1 LIDVGF
7 CSGPTEQRI
16 SGFYVIADAHR
27 LEARKTAV
35 SHATLSANGFGN
47 DVKAVQCIVIKL
59 QRYLAEVPGDPTEEN
74 DMAVTQTAQACD
86 LVIFGA
92 KGDLARRKLLP
103 SLYQLEKAG
112 QLHPDTRILG
122 VGRADW
128 DKDAYTKVVREALE
142 TFMKEKIDE
151 SLWDTL
157 SGRLDFCNLDVND
170 VSAFSRLGE
179 MLDQK
184 NRVTINYFAM
194 PPSTFGAICKGLG
207 EAKLNA
213 KPARVVM
220 EKPLGTSLATSREIN
235 DQVGEYFEECQ
246 VYRIDHYL
254 GKETVLNL
262 LALRFANSLFVNNWD
277 NRTIDHVE
285 ITVAEEVGIEG
296 RWGYFD
302 QAGQMRDMIQNH
314 LLQILCMIAM
324 SPPSDLTADSIRDA
338 KVKVLKSLRRIDR
351 SNVRE
356 KTVRGQYTAGF
367 AQGKKVPGYLE
378 EEGANKASNTETFVA
393 IRVDIDDWR
402 WAGVPFYLR
411 TGKRLPAKCS
421 EVVVYF
427 KNPEL
432 NLFKESWQEL
442 PQNKLTIRLQPDEGV
457 DIQILNKVPGLD
469 HKHNL
474 QTTKLDLSYS
484 ETFNETHLADAYERL
499 LLETMRGIQA
509 LFVRRDEVEEAWK
522 WVDSITEAWA
532 ADQDAPKPYQAG
544 TWGPV
549 ASVAMITR
557 DGRSWNEFE

>member
-1 LIDVGF
+1 
-7 CSGPTEQRI
+7 
-16 SGFYVIADAHR
+16 
-27 LEARKTAV
+27 
-35 SHATLSANGFGN
+35 
-47 DVKAVQCIVIKL
+47 
-59 QRYLAEVPGDPTEEN
+59 
-74 DMAVTQTAQACD
+74 MAVTQTAQACD

-112 QLHPDTRILG
+112 QIHETTRIIG

-128 DKDAYTKVVREALE
+128 DQAAYTKVVREALE

-151 SLWDTL
+151 ALWDTL
-157 SGRLDFCNLDVND
+157 SSRLDFCNLDVND
-170 VSAFSRLGE
+170 TSHFTKLGK

-194 PPSTFGAICKGLG
+194 PPSTFGAICDGLG
-207 EAKLNA
+207 AAKLNA

-220 EKPLGTSLATSREIN
+220 EKPLGTSLETSQEIN
-235 DQVGEYFEECQ
+235 DSVGKYFEEGQ
-246 VYRIDHYL
+246 VFRIDHYL

-262 LALRFANSLFVNNWD
+262 LALRFANSIFVNNWD
-277 NRTIDHVE
+277 NRTIDHVQ

-302 QAGQMRDMIQNH
+302 KAGQMRDMIQNH
-314 LLQILCMIAM
+314 LLQILTMIAM
-324 SPPSDLTADSIRDA
+324 SPPSDLSADAIRDE
-338 KVKVLKSLRRIDR
+338 KVKVLRSLRRIDQT
-351 SNVRE
+351 NVRE

-367 AQGKKVPGYLE
+367 VQGKKVPGYLE
-378 EEGANKASNTETFVA
+378 EEGANKQSATESFVA
-393 IRVDIDDWR
+393 IRVDIDNWR

-411 TGKRLPAKCS
+411 TGKRLPTKCS

-427 KNPEL
+427 KNPEM
-432 NLFKESWQEL
+432 NLFKDSYAEL

-457 DIQILNKVPGLD
+457 DIEILNKVPGLD
-469 HKHNL
+469 HKHKL

-484 ETFNETHLADAYERL
+484 ETFNQSHLADAYERL

-509 LFVRRDEVEEAWK
+509 LFVRRDEVEAAWG
-522 WVDSITEAWA
+522 WVDSIIDAWS
-532 ADQDAPKPYQAG
+532 ADAEAPKPYQAG

>member
-1 LIDVGF
+1 
-7 CSGPTEQRI
+7 
-16 SGFYVIADAHR
+16 
-27 LEARKTAV
+27 
-35 SHATLSANGFGN
+35 
-47 DVKAVQCIVIKL
+47 
-59 QRYLAEVPGDPTEEN
+59 
-74 DMAVTQTAQACD
+74 MAVTQTAQACD

-112 QLHPDTRILG
+112 QIHDTTRIIG
-122 VGRADW
+122 VGRAEW

-151 SLWDTL
+151 ALWDKL
-157 SGRLDFCNLDVND
+157 SSRLDFCNLDVND
-170 VSAFSRLGE
+170 TSHFTKLGK

-184 NRVTINYFAM
+184 DRVTINYFAM
-194 PPSTFGAICKGLG
+194 PPSTFGAICDGLG
-207 EAKLNA
+207 AAKLNA

-220 EKPLGTSLATSREIN
+220 EKPLGTSLETSREIN
-235 DQVGEYFEECQ
+235 DSVGKYFEESQ
-246 VYRIDHYL
+246 VFRIDHYL

-262 LALRFANSLFVNNWD
+262 LALRFANSIFVNNWD
-277 NRTIDHVE
+277 NRTIDHVQ

-302 QAGQMRDMIQNH
+302 KAGQMRDMIQNH
-314 LLQILCMIAM
+314 LLQILTMIAM
-324 SPPSDLTADSIRDA
+324 SPPSDLSADAIRDE
-338 KVKVLKSLRRIDR
+338 KVKVLRSLRRIDQT
-351 SNVRE
+351 NVRE

-367 AQGKKVPGYLE
+367 VQGKKVPGYLE
-378 EEGANKASNTETFVA
+378 EEGANKQSATESFVA
-393 IRVDIDDWR
+393 IRVDIDNWR

-411 TGKRLPAKCS
+411 TGKRLPTKCS

-427 KNPEL
+427 KNPEM
-432 NLFKESWQEL
+432 NLFKDSYAEL

-457 DIQILNKVPGLD
+457 DIEILNKVPGLD
-469 HKHNL
+469 HKHKL

-484 ETFNETHLADAYERL
+484 ETFNQSHLADAYERL

-509 LFVRRDEVEEAWK
+509 LFVRRDEVEAAWG
-522 WVDSITEAWA
+522 WVDSIIDAWN
-532 ADQDAPKPYQAG
+532 ADAEAPKPYQAG

>member
-1 LIDVGF
+1 
-7 CSGPTEQRI
+7 
-16 SGFYVIADAHR
+16 
-27 LEARKTAV
+27 
-35 SHATLSANGFGN
+35 
-47 DVKAVQCIVIKL
+47 
-59 QRYLAEVPGDPTEEN
+59 
-74 DMAVTQTAQACD
+74 MAVTQTAQACD

-112 QLHPDTRILG
+112 QIHDTTRIIG
-122 VGRADW
+122 VGRAEW

-151 SLWDTL
+151 ALWDKL
-157 SGRLDFCNLDVND
+157 SSRLDFCNLDVND
-170 VSAFSRLGE
+170 TSHFSRLGK

-194 PPSTFGAICKGLG
+194 PPSTFGAICDGLG
-207 EAKLNA
+207 SAKLNA

-220 EKPLGTSLATSREIN
+220 EKPLGTSLETSQEIN
-235 DQVGEYFEECQ
+235 NSVGKYFEESQ
-246 VYRIDHYL
+246 VFRIDHYL

-262 LALRFANSLFVNNWD
+262 LALRFANSIFVNNWD
-277 NRTIDHVE
+277 NRTIDHVQ

-302 QAGQMRDMIQNH
+302 KAGQMRDMIQNH
-314 LLQILCMIAM
+314 LLQILTMIAM
-324 SPPSDLTADSIRDA
+324 SPPSDLSADAIRDE
-338 KVKVLKSLRRIDR
+338 KVKVLRSLRRIDQT
-351 SNVRE
+351 NVRE

-367 AQGKKVPGYLE
+367 VQGKKVPGYLE
-378 EEGANKASNTETFVA
+378 EEGANKQSGTETFVA
-393 IRVDIDDWR
+393 IRVDIDNWR

-411 TGKRLPAKCS
+411 TGKRLPTKCS

-427 KNPEL
+427 KNPEM
-432 NLFKESWQEL
+432 NLFKDSYAEL

-457 DIQILNKVPGLD
+457 DIEILNKVPGLD
-469 HKHNL
+469 HKHKL

-484 ETFNETHLADAYERL
+484 ETFNQSHLADAYERL

-509 LFVRRDEVEEAWK
+509 LFVRRDEVEAAWT
-522 WVDSITEAWA
+522 WVDSIIDAWN
-532 ADQDAPKPYQAG
+532 ADADAPKPYQAG